1 MPPEIQQIQQKP
13 TIAIVG
19 TFRTS
24 LHDTLRYV
32 NYHLNAGIDHLFL
45 FFDDPSDPAIEALA
59 GYKHVS
65 CFRCDEQYWLASG
78 FTVLASE
85 LNRKQIINA
94 NTGLRLAREMGID
107 WITHID
113 SDELLYAEEGIAAA
127 LSRVDRNVEVVSFH
141 VLEAVPE
148 QLEYECMF
156 EQVTL
161 FRRTH
166 RRLNRVCFMLATIL
180 GCQGAFYNGEYFRG
194 HQCKTAL
201 RTSANV
207 KSMGIH
213 EPVKSED
220 RPYTIVKTRRIK
232 LLHYDACAFSTW
244 KRKWSI
250 RLDGTISV
258 NVRGNRK
265 QQWDEIALAF
275 RGGDSRVVDLYRRM
289 HFVGRRQQFVL
300 RCLGLLETKRL
311 NRASFEPVASSS
323 PATRPESGMSLC
335 RT

>member
-1 MPPEIQQIQQKP
+1 MPPVTHQNQPKP

-24 LHDTLRYV
+24 LHDTIRYV

-45 FFDDPSDPAIEALA
+45 FFDDPTDPAIEALA
-59 GYKHVS
+59 EYTQVS
-65 CFRCDEQYWLASG
+65 CFRCDEQYWSASG
-78 FTVLASE
+78 FIVLPSE

-107 WITHID
+107 WLTHID
-113 SDELLYAEEGIAAA
+113 SDELLYAEEGITAA
-127 LSRVDRNVEVVSFH
+127 LSRVERSVEVIAFQ

-148 QLEYECMF
+148 QLEYDCMF

-161 FRRTH
+161 FKRTH
-166 RRLNRVCFMLATIL
+166 RRLNRVCFMLAKL
-180 GCQGAFYNGEYFRG
+180 FGCQGAFYNGEYFRG

-201 RTSANV
+201 RTSASV

-213 EPVKSED
+213 EPVRNED
-220 RPYTIVKTRRIK
+220 RPYTILKTRRIK

-265 QQWDEIALAF
+265 QQWDEIDNAF
-275 RGGDSRVVDLYRRM
+275 REGESRLLHLYKKM
-289 HFVGRRQQFVL
+289 HFVGRRQQIVL
-300 RCLGLLETKRL
+300 HCLGLLKTIRL
-311 NRASFEPVASSS
+311 KKASFEPVASSS
-323 PATRPESGMSLC
+323 IASHSESGMELC